1 MLLPASFNPF
11 LSFLWVDRKSKQA
24 ALLFTTG
31 YMIAPISETVRHFL
45 ELPGS
50 SKTKVKVNETYRP
63 YYMLNRFIL
72 REFM

>member
-11 LSFLWVDRKSKQA
+11 LSFLQVDRKSKQA

-63 YYMLNRFIL
+63 YTHYEYIVQSCTT
-72 REFM
+72 

>member
-11 LSFLWVDRKSKQA
+11 LSFLQVDRKSKQA

-45 ELPGS
+45 ELPEV
-50 SKTKVKVNETYRP
+50 VKRK
-63 YYMLNRFIL
+63 
-72 REFM
+72 

>member
-11 LSFLWVDRKSKQA
+11 LSFLQVDRKSKQA
-24 ALLFTTG
+24 ALLFTG
-31 YMIAPISETVRHFL
+31 YLIAPISETIRHFL

-63 YYMLNRFIL
+63 YFKNRVGSRL
-72 REFM
+72 V